1 MINNKI
7 KSTSLTM
14 DEINKFNQSEYL
26 SIRKIK
32 TPKNA
37 KFGGIKVPKTI
48 EKATLF
54 KQIGVNH
61 ERLRAVFDIFTY
73 TPFVKEEQLYAGI
86 MKFGRISNN
95 LHNQIKSL
103 LRLMRYLNVLVKYEY
118 QIGSTDNIAYVL
130 TDSDTYVSL
139 YNDKELRETH
149 DIISIPEFNRRMII
163 DWENA

>member
-37 KFGGIKVPKTI
+37 KLGGIKVPKTI

-103 LRLMRYLNVLVKYEY
+103 FRFMR
-118 QIGSTDNIAYVL
+118 
-130 TDSDTYVSL
+130 
-139 YNDKELRETH
+139 
-149 DIISIPEFNRRMII
+149 
-163 DWENA
+163 